1 MFTGSRAGSRVRE
14 MHGAGCMLRR
24 RSHADTSHM
33 SAHLY
38 VTPNSAHDA
47 AAATRLSASAIPW
60 GPCSAVST
68 AMGSRPAAPPTT
80 AAAAALPD
88 STRPA
93 SCAIRQRVTQVRGCC
108 FVYHAEA
115 QAWGISWPSQ
125 LSDLALQQ
133 LSNAAIASHS
143 CCRKDSLY
151 TATALLPLTADARDQ
166 RTSPV
171 ASIPMPP
178 KPSPCPLRTSLRNAP
193 PTAPG

>member
-47 AAATRLSASAIPW
+47 AAATRLSARAIPW
-60 GPCSAVST
+60 GPCSAAST
-68 AMGSRPAAPPTT
+68 EMGSRPAAPPTT

-93 SCAIRQRVTQVRGCC
+93 SCTTRQRLAQVRGCC
-108 FVYHAEA
+108 CVYHAEA
-115 QAWGISWPSQ
+115 QAWGIPWLSQ
-125 LSDLALQQ
+125 LSDLPLQQ
-133 LSNAAIASHS
+133 LSNAVIASRS
-143 CCRKDSLY
+143 CCAQHFLG
-151 TATALLPLTADARDQ
+151 TATAILPLNADARDQ
-166 RTSPV
+166 RTFPI
-171 ASIPMPP
+171 ACTPIPP
-178 KPSPCPLRTSLRNAP
+178 KPSPCRWRTF
-193 PTAPG
+193 GH